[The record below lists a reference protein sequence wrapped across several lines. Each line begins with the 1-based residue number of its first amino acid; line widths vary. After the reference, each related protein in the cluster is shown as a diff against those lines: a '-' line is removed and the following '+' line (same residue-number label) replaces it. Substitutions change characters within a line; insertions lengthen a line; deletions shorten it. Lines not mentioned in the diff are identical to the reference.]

1 MEARAPSRLRP
12 KCAGDME
19 RPKKKANLL
28 TSFQRAEIG
37 GRYLLRSNNENQTS
51 LCEEYNIS
59 FRQFTDIRA
68 YANGSD
74 ASAQIC
80 REAAH
85 IFYEQNRIPQ
95 LSRGQEDNVSET
107 IRHENFGQASIE
119 ASEAQD
125 VAEQP
130 GSSFSPSTNAALAD
144 VIHPACQLCGNFLDC
159 GLSLSLACSVPECQN
174 AYHRACIEKCL
185 APSRSADAVL
195 GPFTCLLCAY

>member
-1 MEARAPSRLRP
+1 MEARAPSRVRP

-74 ASAQIC
+74 ASAEIC
-80 REAAH
+80 RKAAH

-95 LSRGQEDNVSET
+95 LPIGQEDNVSET
-107 IRHENFGQASIE
+107 TRHENFGHASIE
-119 ASEAQD
+119 ASDAQD
-125 VAEQP
+125 VAEHP
-130 GSSFSPSTNAALAD
+130 GSSFSPSTHAVLAD
-144 VIHPACQLCGNFLDC
+144 VIHSACQLCGN
-159 GLSLSLACSVPECQN
+159 LAC
-174 AYHRACIEKCL
+174 H
-185 APSRSADAVL
+185 
-195 GPFTCLLCAY
+195 